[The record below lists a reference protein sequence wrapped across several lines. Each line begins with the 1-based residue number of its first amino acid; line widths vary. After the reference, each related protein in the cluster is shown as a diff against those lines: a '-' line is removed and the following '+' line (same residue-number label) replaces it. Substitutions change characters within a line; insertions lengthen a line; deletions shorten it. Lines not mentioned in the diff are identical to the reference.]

1 SKRDWSSDVC
11 SSDLLSQ
18 NLLRFRTEI
27 QYPQIHPEFLS
38 KTGQNHESEHFC
50 PPSPPSPPSH
60 QQMDFCQDFGHIK
73 SRLHT
78 MKRTDREHSAT
89 GHSVHEAARGI
100 YLCRLHR
107 IPDRRHRCGYVRK
120 TVDVYLACP
129 YQQ

>member
-1 SKRDWSSDVC
+1 LLSADPSGILIKFRTESC
-11 SSDLLSQ
+11 CLGNLSQ
-18 NLLRFRTEI
+18 NPLRFRTEI

-78 MKRTDREHSAT
+78 MKRTDRERSEEHTS
-89 GHSVHEAARGI
+89 E
-100 YLCRLHR
+100 L
-107 IPDRRHRCGYVRK
+107 
-120 TVDVYLACP
+120 
-129 YQQ
+129 Q